1 MAAGNIVSMP
11 GALAERVECFVAE
24 GSSASRSDVIRGGLR
39 APEVRK
45 EEHPARIAANRD
57 DLQARLKG
65 EFVIMEEGLRRYHAF
80 MEERRPGLK
89 TAA

>member
-1 MAAGNIVSMP
+1 MTVGIIISMP
-11 GALAERVECFVAE
+11 GALAERVGCFVAE
-24 GSSASRSDVIRGGLR
+24 GSCASRSDVIRDGLR
-39 APEVRK
+39 AQEVRK

-57 DLQARLKG
+57 DLQACLKG

-80 MEERRPGLK
+80 MEERRLGRK